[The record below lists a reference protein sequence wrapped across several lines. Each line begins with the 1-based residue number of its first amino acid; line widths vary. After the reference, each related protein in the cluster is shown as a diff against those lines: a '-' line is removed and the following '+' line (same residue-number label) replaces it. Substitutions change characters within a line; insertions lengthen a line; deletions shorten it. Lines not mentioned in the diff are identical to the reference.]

1 LVRGADTEEGS
12 YQDKQ
17 MKLTVVMGF
26 GSVVAYDIPVS
37 GTEPF
42 WEKLFGSIAC

>member
-1 LVRGADTEEGS
+1 MVRGADTEEVS
-12 YQDKQ
+12 YRDKQ

-37 GTEPF
+37 RTKPF
-42 WEKLFGSIAC
+42 